1 MLECGSINEFS
12 WCFTICWEICYYF
25 VSAFSALTRLVGRQE
40 GHLACKKL
48 SGGVLAWLSV
58 WSEVQCRLAYGP
70 ADVTATHCLLLSFS
84 KLQIDFTFLVS
95 AHPDSPGQRAVKRV
109 CVCVCVCYYILEGYL
124 WYKFVAVYFSLSH
137 STMSMSSGSSLGSLT
152 STGSQGSQGSV
163 AASLSDI
170 YFDPCRRLAYDA
182 AEIDRGALFQRV
194 ERLLRCP
201 DDLPPSSANAPFD
214 NGMSRTVVSHDVVN
228 SSSSVASSSTGG
240 VGCLPTYEQHLER
253 QRCHQAS
260 FPPADP
266 TDLSSSLEASDSQIV
281 WFNTRSN

>member
-1 MLECGSINEFS
+1 MS
-12 WCFTICWEICYYF
+12 
-25 VSAFSALTRLVGRQE
+25 
-40 GHLACKKL
+40 
-48 SGGVLAWLSV
+48 
-58 WSEVQCRLAYGP
+58 
-70 ADVTATHCLLLSFS
+70 
-84 KLQIDFTFLVS
+84 
-95 AHPDSPGQRAVKRV
+95 
-109 CVCVCVCYYILEGYL
+109 
-124 WYKFVAVYFSLSH
+124 VYFSLSH

-281 WFNTRSN
+281 